1 MSSSNLISSGS
12 IWYPVASSNFQ
23 YWTIKKSNRYL
34 ICKQSFGNQSKKDS
48 YFGFSFKIVLIMV
61 VTFFLVIIVAMSW
74 QIGPGRFGCFFM
86 LSLPN
91 ENLKKNPSVR
101 TKKFRKPYGME
112 LGYMEQGITFLCWQ
126 LGLSRF
132 EY

>member
-1 MSSSNLISSGS
+1 MIDETQMPIAAQHAFNEKLAKLLVLLPLRTI
-12 IWYPVASSNFQ
+12 YFRTFQ
-23 YWTIKKSNRYL
+23 CETP
-34 ICKQSFGNQSKKDS
+34 C
-48 YFGFSFKIVLIMV
+48 
-61 VTFFLVIIVAMSW
+61 MSW

-112 LGYMEQGITFLCWQ
+112 LGYMEQGITFLC
-126 LGLSRF
+126 
-132 EY
+132 